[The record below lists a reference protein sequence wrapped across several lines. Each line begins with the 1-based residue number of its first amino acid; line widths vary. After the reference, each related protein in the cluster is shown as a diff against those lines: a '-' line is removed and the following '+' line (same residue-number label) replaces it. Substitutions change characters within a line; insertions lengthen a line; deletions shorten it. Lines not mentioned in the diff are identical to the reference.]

1 MVSADS
7 TDTSVYTDYALAAS
21 ASVHHALVTFT
32 YTYVPPA
39 YLSYAFASG
48 TGSQR
53 NGTGLALW
61 VLLIPLLLLCFG
73 ADSTR
78 WNSISIFH
86 WRNSLCTFMRSF
98 AQSFN

>member
-21 ASVHHALVTFT
+21 ASVHHALVTFA

-48 TGSQR
+48 TGSKR

-73 ADSTR
+73 ADSTGSVGTQYR
-78 WNSISIFH
+78 YS
-86 WRNSLCTFMRSF
+86 TG
-98 AQSFN
+98 